1 MSRLLVEQMDLTI
14 IVRRIDG
21 RPRFRGIEAA
31 TAGFL

>member
-1 MSRLLVEQMDLTI
+1 MSSLLVEQMDLTI

-21 RPRFRGIEAA
+21 RFRFRTIETA